1 MFPTSE
7 ASISSLGRKAF
18 SPDLKAVSN
27 VNELVPLASVL
38 AYLGKSNKIL
48 KKKNHN
54 KISAQVHF

>member
-1 MFPTSE
+1 MYKPLYK
-7 ASISSLGRKAF
+7 LGRKAF

-38 AYLGKSNKIL
+38 TYLGKSNRSL
-48 KKKNHN
+48 EKNNHD